1 MKIKRIVAIAT
12 AVIVLAGA
20 ALTPVEVDAATKY
33 VKIKRTTYNTM
44 KSTISS
50 QKKTISSQKKT
61 ITSQKS
67 TIASYKTKVSDRDAT
82 IKEKNSTIQWLYRNM
97 EAQNMHYSNQNHA
110 WVPNDG
116 NHDTCTP
123 KDCPFWYGSMD
134 GHTYHMSPDQII
146 VFEHQEAREW
156 LED

>member
-1 MKIKRIVAIAT
+1 MKIKRIVAIAA
-12 AVIVLAGA
+12 AVVVLAGA

-50 QKKTISSQKKT
+50 QKKTISSQK
-61 ITSQKS
+61 S

-97 EAQNMHYSNQNHA
+97 ETQGMHYSKENHA
-110 WVPNDG
+110 WVPDDG
-116 NHDTCTP
+116 THDNCTA
-123 KDCPFWYGSMD
+123 KDCPFWYIGRD
-134 GHTYHMSPDQII
+134 GNVYHMSPDQII